1 MPTSVEC
8 ICCHEL
14 PQVHD
19 LIDDASAVC
28 ITQHPGFNSVCLNIW
43 VLQSAYY
50 ICCVYSASTST
61 RKFFLI
67 VPGMVN
73 NGLNLRVAWQQ

>member
-8 ICCHEL
+8 ICRHEL

-28 ITQHPGFNSVCLNIW
+28 ITKHPGFNSVCLNIW
-43 VLQSAYY
+43 VLQAAYY
-50 ICCVYSASTST
+50 IYRQHYGTSARHGSVHSKPCVSI
-61 RKFFLI
+61 LNI
-67 VPGMVN
+67 N
-73 NGLNLRVAWQQ
+73 NYV